1 MAHISTCTC
10 RYLKYSPLNLVVTYI
25 YYIPVYRHKA
35 SIYLN
40 FLIIFLKNIVTLN
53 NLEIKIRYNCCDFS
67 LNSPQLIPFT

>member
-1 MAHISTCTC
+1 MALHVHVGTSNTLLLIWWLHI
-10 RYLKYSPLNLVVTYI
+10 YI
-25 YYIPVYRHKA
+25 INIYRHKA

>member
-1 MAHISTCTC
+1 MALHVHVY
-10 RYLKYSPLNLVVTYI
+10 RYLKYSPLNLVVT
-25 YYIPVYRHKA
+25 YRHKA

-53 NLEIKIRYNCCDFS
+53 NLEIKIRYINCCDFS